1 MTDRAHEATDKRLA
15 RLERQL
21 QRRYQ
26 KAKKEVLRMAESYF
40 AEFEK
45 ADDQMRKK
53 FDAGEITSKQY
64 KEWRKKKM
72 LRGKSLKDLK
82 ERVSALMLRTNQE
95 ASELINREMQTIYTE
110 NYNGTAEHNIAG
122 FDTIDIPSEEAAKR
136 LPHREMDEKKDTAWN
151 RYRTEAGVVAA
162 IMAGLLFKE
171 MAEEV
176 SRVAMENFSSMRRAA
191 VTMVTSAENMGRA
204 DSFAEVQR
212 IVGDGRRVRKRWHTV
227 GDDRVRHAHRQ
238 MDGIDIPLGAA
249 FVNSAG
255 VIMQPG
261 DMRASPQNV
270 YNCRCWIEIVI
281 RDIGTS

>member
-1 MTDRAHEATDKRLA
+1 MTDRAHIKTDKRLA

-21 QRRYQ
+21 QRHYQ
-26 KAKKEVLRMAESYF
+26 IAQGKVLRMAESYF
-40 AEFEK
+40 SLFEK
-45 ADDQMRKK
+45 ADKEMRKK
-53 FDAGEITSKQY
+53 NDAGEITNKQY
-64 KEWRKKKM
+64 KAWRKKTM
-72 LRGKSLKDLK
+72 LRGRAFEELKS
-82 ERVSALMLRTNQE
+82 RVSALMLRTNKE
-95 ASELINREMQTIYTE
+95 AAELINSEMQAVYTE
-110 NYNGTAEHNIAG
+110 NYNGIADHNIAG
-122 FDTIDIPSEEAAKR
+122 FDAIDAPNEETIQR
-136 LPHREMDEKKDTAWN
+136 LPHREMDAEKDTTWN

-162 IMAGLLFKE
+162 IVAGVSFQD

-176 SRVAMENFSSMRRAA
+176 SRVARENFNSMRRAA